1 MRTVTLGFFLLSSGA
16 FAQTF
21 DTSNNGALHGDY
33 FVREVMIVG
42 QTSNG
47 SITSA
52 KSTIGRAT
60 FNGQGGYQFAGPNG
74 MTATGTYGVGSNG
87 LLFMQSFVDSTQL
100 AYGGLSGIGPTAF
113 VASATEGANADTI
126 VAIPAGT
133 TTSAASLKGNYAA
146 GYMAFPSASVTLVRQ
161 AAFTFTSDG
170 AGNLTNLALT
180 GSALNLG
187 GTTISQSVTGAN
199 YAIAGEGIGT
209 LNLGAASATQIL
221 SGSMNLYLS
230 GDGNLFIAGTPG
242 GYDLVVG
249 MKALTAPASNATWQN
264 TPLYFTSALE
274 DAVTNGT
281 KPLHIID
288 AFYGSWNNSAGV
300 STVHDRLQFL
310 PGTPG
315 AYDFTFSNTWSV
327 QANGTVAPSGVPSYQ
342 ITLGAGGQAF
352 IGTGAG
358 GLYSLI
364 VGFAAPNFS
373 GPGVYLKPT
382 GIVNAASFAPVTNP
396 IAPGELITL
405 FGTGF
410 AAGLVLAPSVPLP
423 RTLSGVQVF
432 INGQAVPLVYVSPT
446 QIVAQVP
453 QAITPANMV
462 NYATL
467 QVVNNNVKSNTV
479 TVRTNYTS
487 PGVFSFTGNGVG
499 FAAAQRQN
507 YSLITASN
515 AAQIGETIVL
525 YATGLGTTN
534 PAVADGAAAPSTLP
548 LAMTSDMDVVNL
560 GLQAGKVVFNG
571 LTPTDVG
578 LYQLNTTVLPGTPM
592 GTILADISTPDAYT
606 SQTTVAVSG
615 VVGMV
620 RKPR

>member
-1 MRTVTLGFFLLSSGA
+1 
-16 FAQTF
+16 
-21 DTSNNGALHGDY
+21 
-33 FVREVMIVG
+33 
-42 QTSNG
+42 
-47 SITSA
+47 
-52 KSTIGRAT
+52 
-60 FNGQGGYQFAGPNG
+60 
-74 MTATGTYGVGSNG
+74 
-87 LLFMQSFVDSTQL
+87 
-100 AYGGLSGIGPTAF
+100 
-113 VASATEGANADTI
+113 
-126 VAIPAGT
+126 
-133 TTSAASLKGNYAA
+133 
-146 GYMAFPSASVTLVRQ
+146 
-161 AAFTFTSDG
+161 
-170 AGNLTNLALT
+170 
-180 GSALNLG
+180 
-187 GTTISQSVTGAN
+187 
-199 YAIAGEGIGT
+199 
-209 LNLGAASATQIL
+209 
-221 SGSMNLYLS
+221 
-230 GDGNLFIAGTPG
+230 
-242 GYDLVVG
+242 
-249 MKALTAPASNATWQN
+249 
-264 TPLYFTSALE
+264 
-274 DAVTNGT
+274 
-281 KPLHIID
+281 
-288 AFYGSWNNSAGV
+288 
-300 STVHDRLQFL
+300 
-310 PGTPG
+310 
-315 AYDFTFSNTWSV
+315 
-327 QANGTVAPSGVPSYQ
+327 
-342 ITLGAGGQAF
+342 
-352 IGTGAG
+352 
-358 GLYSLI
+358 
-364 VGFAAPNFS
+364 
-373 GPGVYLKPT
+373 
-382 GIVNAASFAPVTNP
+382 
-396 IAPGELITL
+396 L

-479 TVRTNYTS
+479 TVRTSYTS